1 MFRKIKFLLID
12 YFHFNKQ
19 ERNGVFI
26 LFTILMILITVKLS
40 LPFFVK
46 NDAHLQMN
54 DLTYLDSLSISDD
67 KQVDKVDFSNKKET
81 IIIHQTLFDFNPNTI
96 VKEEALK
103 LGFSEKLS
111 TTLINFRNKGGQFF
125 KPEDLKK
132 LYGISQSLYK
142 SLEPHIII
150 PNEKKEIEKDNS
162 FQKSFSK
169 KIFTKNIL
177 ELNTADSMQLVA
189 LRGVGPAFTKRII
202 KFRNKLGGFH
212 HLNQLK
218 EVYGMTDSLFLMLSE
233 QVKIDPAKITLIPI
247 NEIDLNSLKK
257 HPYLNFQTA
266 QAIINFRMK
275 HGKILEKDIIDLG
288 VFNSQQLSLLL
299 PYFSY

>member
-1 MFRKIKFLLID
+1 
-12 YFHFNKQ
+12 
-19 ERNGVFI
+19 
-26 LFTILMILITVKLS
+26 
-40 LPFFVK
+40 
-46 NDAHLQMN
+46 
-54 DLTYLDSLSISDD
+54 
-67 KQVDKVDFSNKKET
+67 
-81 IIIHQTLFDFNPNTI
+81 
-96 VKEEALK
+96 
-103 LGFSEKLS
+103 
-111 TTLINFRNKGGQFF
+111 
-125 KPEDLKK
+125 
-132 LYGISQSLYK
+132 
-142 SLEPHIII
+142 
-150 PNEKKEIEKDNS
+150 
-162 FQKSFSK
+162 
-169 KIFTKNIL
+169 
-177 ELNTADSMQLVA
+177 MQLVA